1 MTEPVQHAVSTKP
14 VVVVKP
20 PRQKTTATYFKNTGI
35 EYIDQLVKKAR

>member
-1 MTEPVQHAVSTKP
+1 MTEPVQQVVPPKP
-14 VVVVKP
+14 VVVVEK